1 MTCFELGSARLN
13 GFGEEVGSGARSESR
28 RDVGRERG
36 GMLGPQSRAKHG
48 THVIEDR
55 RNSPSGRSE
64 IPRRAFRGLP
74 LVDPGHPQWHTQ
86 RIEEG

>member
-1 MTCFELGSARLN
+1 
-13 GFGEEVGSGARSESR
+13 
-28 RDVGRERG
+28 
-36 GMLGPQSRAKHG
+36 MLGPQSRAKHG